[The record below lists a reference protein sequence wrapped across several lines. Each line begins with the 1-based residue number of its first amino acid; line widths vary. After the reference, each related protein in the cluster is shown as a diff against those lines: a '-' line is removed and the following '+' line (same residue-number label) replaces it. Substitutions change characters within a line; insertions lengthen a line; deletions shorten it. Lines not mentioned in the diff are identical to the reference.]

1 MASSEMFIIVLLTT
15 MKERLHK
22 RFHMKS
28 ELPKHKRVKKQLAEG
43 RGGGGWGALRFRK
56 KPSQKKETSAENC
69 ENAVIRRESQ
79 KSQTSSFINTFQI
92 FQELMNILVDTEIV
106 TLTRRTYYCFFLI
119 KTEHQTFHEK
129 QTKE

>member
-43 RGGGGWGALRFRK
+43 RGGGGGVGGHCVSEKNQAKKKKRPQKIAKTQLYAVKAKNLRQVH
-56 KPSQKKETSAENC
+56 S
-69 ENAVIRRESQ
+69 
-79 KSQTSSFINTFQI
+79 
-92 FQELMNILVDTEIV
+92 
-106 TLTRRTYYCFFLI
+106 
-119 KTEHQTFHEK
+119 
-129 QTKE
+129 

>member
-43 RGGGGWGALRFRK
+43 RGGGGLGGTAF
-56 KPSQKKETSAENC
+56 QKKTKPKKRN
-69 ENAVIRRESQ
+69 VRRKLRKRSY
-79 KSQTSSFINTFQI
+79 TP
-92 FQELMNILVDTEIV
+92 
-106 TLTRRTYYCFFLI
+106 
-119 KTEHQTFHEK
+119 
-129 QTKE
+129 

>member
-43 RGGGGWGALRFRK
+43 RGGGGGLGGTAF
-56 KPSQKKETSAENC
+56 QKKTKPKKRN
-69 ENAVIRRESQ
+69 VRRKLRKRSY
-79 KSQTSSFINTFQI
+79 TP
-92 FQELMNILVDTEIV
+92 
-106 TLTRRTYYCFFLI
+106 
-119 KTEHQTFHEK
+119 
-129 QTKE
+129 